1 LIWCQRR
8 PAIAASL
15 PGAKPDLTC
24 VFCPESDARMAAT
37 SPRRVVT
44 RTSVDGGRAS
54 RFTRRNKPLNRAFPS
69 RGGTI
74 GDDCC
79 GSGCHRLVTSGRRTR
94 QPGRFPRAGSVC
106 CVEQAQEASGHDVI
120 AMSRWYQR
128 GALGRRVRCV
138 VSVNVNQSGARD
150 AGGLAGWLCGSRCAA
165 ARRSRCAP
173 GRFVLI
179 GLVAAQRHARGD
191 GGGLCVVFHLDSV
204 DRAAPRVGD
213 LPASGT
219 YTAGTSPALNA
230 RVDDRAGG

>member
-1 LIWCQRR
+1 MLFLSVTEAGEAGALDLVSTAARNRRIVAWRKTGPDLCVLSRVRR
-8 PAIAASL
+8 PDGRDESSASCDTHV
-15 PGAKPDLTC
+15 G
-24 VFCPESDARMAAT
+24 RRW
-37 SPRRVVT
+37 PRIP
-44 RTSVDGGRAS
+44 
-54 RFTRRNKPLNRAFPS
+54 FTRRNKPLNRAFPS

-150 AGGLAGWLCGSRCAA
+150 AGGSGRLVVWFTMCC
-165 ARRSRCAP
+165 CAP
-173 GRFVLI
+173 VT
-179 GLVAAQRHARGD
+179 VCARPFRVD
-191 GGGLCVVFHLDSV
+191 RVGGG
-204 DRAAPRVGD
+204 A
-213 LPASGT
+213 
-219 YTAGTSPALNA
+219 TARSW
-230 RVDDRAGG
+230 